1 MLLAKKSAG
10 LSRPEIRDSLNL
22 PPGGELTRN
31 LDIASATPFDRG
43 ANTRNEISYW
53 PDRQLT
59 RIPRSAARAVHR
71 GASRRLQA
79 TREYLARYGKP
90 LALYSNRRAGSDRA
104 ESRGLKV

>member
-1 MLLAKKSAG
+1 VLTLLLAKKSAG
-10 LSRPEIRDSLNL
+10 LRPEIRDSLNL

-59 RIPRSAARAVHR
+59 SRIPDQQPVRFTGAQVDVCRPRASTWRVM
-71 GASRRLQA
+71 
-79 TREYLARYGKP
+79 
-90 LALYSNRRAGSDRA
+90 
-104 ESRGLKV
+104 ESR